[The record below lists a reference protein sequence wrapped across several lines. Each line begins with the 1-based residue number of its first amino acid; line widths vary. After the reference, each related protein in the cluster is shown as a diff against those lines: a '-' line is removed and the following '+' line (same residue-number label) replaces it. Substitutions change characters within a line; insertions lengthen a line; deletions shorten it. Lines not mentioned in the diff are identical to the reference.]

1 MTLTIGID
9 EAGRGAVVGP
19 LVMYGVVLDHAS
31 EKYLAALG
39 VDDSKKLTPDKRK
52 NLSEI
57 IQRRSTWARSRRD
70 AKTIDTYV
78 KDKRLNELEREM
90 AIEIIMGIMAMGVR
104 LDRAVLDGEGIFSS
118 IANIPTF
125 HGINF
130 VIEAKADQNYIAAA
144 AASICAK
151 HHRDTVVR
159 KIMDEGFKGGSGY
172 PNNATEA
179 WIDNLIVTS
188 SCLAE
193 IEHSAQHIRR
203 SWKWKGLEALK
214 EKLDAKR

>member
-1 MTLTIGID
+1 MTITLGID

-19 LVMYGVVLDHAS
+19 LVMYGVVVQNRFLEDMGGI
-31 EKYLAALG
+31 E
-39 VDDSKKLTPDKRK
+39 DSKQLTPAKRGM
-52 NLSEI
+52 LAPI
-57 IQRRSTWARSRRD
+57 IKESCIYSCAIAD
-70 AKTIDTYV
+70 AKMVDEYV
-78 KDKRLNELEREM
+78 AQNRLNALERDL
-90 AIEIIMGIMAMGVR
+90 ASLIIDHCKRYLGPRR
-104 LDRAVLDGEGIFSS
+104 LRIVLDGADIFS
-118 IANIPTF
+118 PL
-125 HGINF
+125 
-130 VIEAKADQNYIAAA
+130 IETYQTNNVEVFAEPKADQNYISVA
-144 AASICAK
+144 AASILAK
-151 HHRDTVVR
+151 DHRDTVVR

-193 IEHSAQHIRR
+193 IEHGAQHIRR